1 VIGRV
6 ARRVLGSAAGAVD
19 RAATLAVQARNNV
32 RRSVANAPHNEGE
45 PRATLLQGF
54 AASYPESLGDDFF
67 LPPRPISPVLR
78 ELPSDLGFAPS
89 GTATRVARAWDV
101 SWASDYRPFLPAISE
116 RYLRTPENHAAGVR
130 LLESGERRPVAI
142 LIHGYMAGSYQVE
155 QRVWPLQRLLR
166 SGYDVALFTLPFH
179 GVRANAARRGAPEFP
194 GRDPRFSNEGFRQV
208 IADLR
213 NFVRWLGERG
223 HPEVGVMGMSL
234 GGYTAALLATVEA
247 GLSFCVPVIPL
258 ASLADFVRE
267 QGELSGAPE
276 AEARE
281 HALLERIYRV
291 VSPLE
296 RKPLIDPAR
305 TLVVAAK
312 ADRITPVAHA
322 RKLSAHFGSQLV
334 SWHGGHLLQLGRNAA
349 FRRVEILLRELRGR
363 PI

>member
-1 VIGRV
+1 MIGRV
-6 ARRVLGSAAGAVD
+6 TRRVLGSAAGAVD

-32 RRSVANAPHNEGE
+32 RRSVALTTASDAP
-45 PRATLLQGF
+45 PRVALLQGF
-54 AASYPESLGDDFF
+54 AASYPASLGDDFF
-67 LPPRPISPVLR
+67 LPPCPISPVAR
-78 ELPSDLGFAPS
+78 ELPNELGFA
-89 GTATRVARAWDV
+89 RASDL
-101 SWASDYRPFLPAISE
+101 SWASDYRPFMPAISE
-116 RYLRTPENHAAGVR
+116 RYLRTPENCAAGVR

-194 GRDPRFSNEGFRQV
+194 GSDPRFSNEGFRQV

-213 NFVRWLGERG
+213 NFVRWLRERG

-234 GGYTAALLATVEA
+234 GGYTAALLATVEP

-267 QGELSGAPE
+267 QGVLSGAPE
-276 AEARE
+276 EEARE
-281 HALLERIYRV
+281 HALLESIYRV

-296 RKPLIDPAR
+296 RKPLIVPAR

-322 RKLSAHFGSQLV
+322 RKLAAHFGAQLV

-349 FRRVEILLRELRGR
+349 FRRVETLLRDLRGR

>member
-19 RAATLAVQARNNV
+19 RAATLAVQAHSNAT
-32 RRSVANAPHNEGE
+32 RRSTSEPIDAEQRITVLESFVDSFPNA
-45 PRATLLQGF
+45 
-54 AASYPESLGDDFF
+54 LGDDFF
-67 LPPRPISPVLR
+67 LTPRAISPVAR
-78 ELPSDLGFAPS
+78 ELPNELGFAQ
-89 GTATRVARAWDV
+89 AADL
-101 SWASDYRPFLPAISE
+101 SWASDYRPFLPALAE
-116 RYLRTPENHAAGVR
+116 RYARTTENHAAGVR
-130 LLESGERRPVAI
+130 FLASGEKRPVAI
-142 LIHGYMAGSYQVE
+142 LIHGYMGGSYQVE

-194 GRDPRFSNEGFRQV
+194 GSDPRLSNEGFRQV

-213 NFVRWLGERG
+213 DFVRWLREQG

-234 GGYTAALLATVEA
+234 GGYTSALLATVEPD
-247 GLSFCVPVIPL
+247 LSFCVPVIPL

-267 QGELSGAPE
+267 QGQLSSAPE
-276 AEARE
+276 VAARE

-296 RKPLIDPAR
+296 RRPLIQPSR
-305 TLVVAAK
+305 TLVVAGK
-312 ADRITPVAHA
+312 ADRITPVTHA
-322 RKLSAHFGSQLV
+322 RKLATHLRAPLV

-349 FRRVEILLRELRGR
+349 FRRVESLLRELRGR

>member
-19 RAATLAVQARNNV
+19 RAATLAVQARNSAG
-32 RRSVANAPHNEGE
+32 RASRSQSVTEQ
-45 PRATLLQGF
+45 RVTLLEGF
-54 AASYPESLGDDFF
+54 VDSYPEALADHFF
-67 LPPRPISPVLR
+67 LPPRVISPVMR
-78 ELPSDLGFAPS
+78 ELPNELGFAQAS
-89 GTATRVARAWDV
+89 DL
-101 SWASDYRPFLPAISE
+101 SWASDYRPFLPALAQ
-116 RYLRTPENHAAGVR
+116 RYAGTTENHAAGVR
-130 LLESGERRPVAI
+130 FLASGEKRPVAI
-142 LIHGYMAGSYQVE
+142 LIHGYMGGSYQVE

-179 GVRANAARRGAPEFP
+179 GVRANATHRGAPEFP
-194 GRDPRFSNEGFRQV
+194 GSDPRFSNEGFRQV

-213 NFVRWLGERG
+213 NFVGWLKEQG

-234 GGYTAALLATVEA
+234 GGCTAALLATVEP

-267 QGELSGAPE
+267 QGQLSSVPE
-276 AEARE
+276 VAARE

-291 VSPLE
+291 ASPLE
-296 RKPLIDPAR
+296 RRPLIAPSR
-305 TLVVAAK
+305 TLVVAGK
-312 ADRITPVAHA
+312 ADRITPVTHA
-322 RKLSAHFGSQLV
+322 RKLAAHFGSQLV

-349 FRRVEILLRELRGR
+349 FRRVETLLRELRGR

>member
-1 VIGRV
+1 VFGRV
-6 ARRVLGSAAGAVD
+6 ARQVLGSAAGAVD

-32 RRSVANAPHNEGE
+32 RRASTAQPAAFEQRV
-45 PRATLLQGF
+45 TLLEGF
-54 AASYPESLGDDFF
+54 AASYPASLGDDFF
-67 LPPRPISPVLR
+67 LPPRVISPVAR
-78 ELPSDLGFAPS
+78 EVPNDLGFTPS
-89 GTATRVARAWDV
+89 GIGKRAVQTRDL
-101 SWASDYRPFLPAISE
+101 SWASDYQAFLPAVGE
-116 RYLRTPENHAAGVR
+116 RYARGTENHAAAVR
-130 LLESGERRPVAI
+130 LLASGEKRPVAI

-155 QRVWPLQRLLR
+155 QRIWPLQRLLR
-166 SGYDVALFTLPFH
+166 SGFDVALFTLPFH
-179 GVRANAARRGAPEFP
+179 GLRANPARRGAPEFP
-194 GRDPRFSNEGFRQV
+194 GADPRFSNEGFRQV

-213 NFVRWLGERG
+213 NFIGWLRGQG

-234 GGYTAALLATVEA
+234 GGYTAALLATVEP

-267 QGELSGAPE
+267 QGQLSRAP
-276 AEARE
+276 AVAAQE

-296 RKPLIDPAR
+296 RKSLIDPTR

-312 ADRITPVAHA
+312 ADRITPVTHA
-322 RKLSAHFGSQLV
+322 RKLAAHLGSPLV

-349 FRRVEILLRELRGR
+349 FRRVETLLRELRGR

>member
-1 VIGRV
+1 MIGRV

-32 RRSVANAPHNEGE
+32 RRSTAKAESTGVEQ
-45 PRATLLQGF
+45 RVTLLQGF
-54 AASYPESLGDDFF
+54 AESYPDSLGDDFF
-67 LPPRPISPVLR
+67 LPPRRISPVAR
-78 ELPSDLGFAPS
+78 ELPNELGFAQ
-89 GTATRVARAWDV
+89 ALDL
-101 SWASDYRPFLPAISE
+101 SWASDYPPFVPAVAE
-116 RYLRTPENHAAGVR
+116 RYARTTENHAAGVR
-130 LLESGERRPVAI
+130 LLASGEKRPVAI

-155 QRVWPLQRLLR
+155 QRLWPMQRLRR

-179 GVRANAARRGAPEFP
+179 GVRASAARRGAPEFP
-194 GRDPRFSNEGFRQV
+194 GADPRFSNEGFRQV
-208 IADLR
+208 ISDLR
-213 NFVRWLGERG
+213 NFVYWLREQG
-223 HPEVGVMGMSL
+223 HPEIGVMGMSL

-258 ASLADFVRE
+258 ASLADFARE
-267 QGELSGAPE
+267 QGELSRAPE
-276 AEARE
+276 VEARE
-281 HALLERIYRV
+281 HALLERIYRL

-296 RKPLIDPAR
+296 RRPLIAPAR

-322 RKLSAHFGSQLV
+322 RKLAAHFGSQLV

-349 FRRVEILLRELRGR
+349 FRRVETLLREVRGR

>member
-32 RRSVANAPHNEGE
+32 RRTPGVTE
-45 PRATLLQGF
+45 PIARDQRIRLLQGF
-54 AASYPESLGDDFF
+54 ADSYPDSLGDDFF
-67 LPPRPISPVLR
+67 LPPRSISPVAR
-78 ELPSDLGFAPS
+78 ELPNELGFA
-89 GTATRVARAWDV
+89 RALDL
-101 SWASDYRPFLPAISE
+101 SWASDYRPFLPAIAE
-116 RYLRTPENHAAGVR
+116 RYARTTENHAAGVR
-130 LLESGERRPVAI
+130 LLASGEQRPVAI

-155 QRVWPLQRLLR
+155 QRLWPLQRLLR

-179 GVRANAARRGAPEFP
+179 GVRANPARRGAPEFP
-194 GRDPRFSNEGFRQV
+194 GADPRFSNEAFRQV
-208 IADLR
+208 ILDLR
-213 NFVRWLGERG
+213 NFIRWLREEG
-223 HPEVGVMGMSL
+223 HPEIGVMGMSL
-234 GGYTAALLATVEA
+234 GGYTAALLATIEP

-267 QGELSGAPE
+267 QGELSSAPE
-276 AEARE
+276 VAARE

-291 VSPLE
+291 VSPVD
-296 RKPLIDPAR
+296 RKPLITPSR

-322 RKLSAHFGSQLV
+322 RRLAAHFGSQLV

-349 FRRVEILLRELRGR
+349 FRRVETLLRELRGR

>member
-6 ARRVLGSAAGAVD
+6 ARRVLGTAAGAVD
-19 RAATLAVQARNNV
+19 RAATLAVQARNNA
-32 RRSVANAPHNEGE
+32 RHAAKAQPLGQDQRL
-45 PRATLLQGF
+45 TLLEGF
-54 AASYPESLGDDFF
+54 ADSYPASLSDEFF
-67 LPPRPISPVLR
+67 LPRRSILPVAR
-78 ELPSDLGFAPS
+78 ELPNELGFAQS
-89 GTATRVARAWDV
+89 SDL
-101 SWASDYRPFLPAISE
+101 SWASDYRPFLPALAE
-116 RYLRTPENHAAGVR
+116 RYARSTENHAAGVR
-130 LLESGERRPVAI
+130 LLASGKKQPVAI

-155 QRVWPLQRLLR
+155 QRLWPLQRLRR

-179 GVRANAARRGAPEFP
+179 GVRANPARRGAPEFP
-194 GRDPRFSNEGFRQV
+194 GSDPRFSNEGFRQV
-208 IADLR
+208 IFDLR
-213 NFVRWLGERG
+213 NFIGWLRERG
-223 HPEVGVMGMSL
+223 HPEVGVIGMSL
-234 GGYTAALLATVEA
+234 GGYTAALLATIEA

-258 ASLADFVRE
+258 ASLADFARE

-276 AEARE
+276 LAARE

-296 RKPLIDPAR
+296 RKPLIASGR

-322 RKLSAHFGSQLV
+322 RKFAAHFGSQLV

-349 FRRVEILLRELRGR
+349 FRRVEIFLREVQGR